1 MFHHMFETWEW
12 SDWVAVVGAIGL
24 FLFGG
29 GGLVAWLRLR
39 DDSKKGVR
47 QDNRSD
53 SDALNAQAVALVENQ
68 FNYLVKPLQDELG
81 RVNVKVKEL
90 ETEVKTRKAKYTL
103 SIAHF
108 VALYAWIKT
117 HVPGEK
123 LPPPPPDL
131 LAEDL

>member
-1 MFHHMFETWEW
+1 MPNEW
-12 SDWVAVVGAIGL
+12 SSWISVITAIGL

-29 GGLVAWLRLR
+29 GGIIAWFRLR

-68 FNYLVKPLQDELG
+68 FNYLVKPLQDELT
-81 RVNVKVKEL
+81 RVNVKVVEL
-90 ETEVKTRKAKYTL
+90 TAEVKSHRAKYTL
-103 SIAHF
+103 AIAHI
-108 VALYAWIKT
+108 VALYAWIKH
-117 HVPGEK
+117 HVPGDEK
-123 LPPPPPDL
+123 VPPPPPDI